1 MSGSS
6 LRRRL
11 LWLVISTLAAVL
23 VPLGIISF
31 RATLVEVNELSDARL
46 AQSARTVDLLVREAG
61 VEALHEDPGSA
72 EDEPLPQHTLI
83 PIGGHEV
90 EAEVGFRVTD
100 ATGAVRMESANFAA
114 LPRTGSSREGFG
126 TLWLDGMQ
134 WRTYTLNDPALGV
147 TIRAGE
153 RYDSRNDITR
163 MLWLDHALPLLL
175 GLPLVAVL
183 VGWAV
188 RRGLRP
194 LDRLADALRRRAPG
208 SREPIDLAQ
217 VPPELHTVIAALNDQ
232 LARLENALERE
243 RRFSADVAHE
253 LRTPITTSLISV
265 ETAIGSHDAT
275 GIEIALTQTQQA
287 LTMLARRVEQLLA
300 LARIEAGAAAVPA
313 AHDLRDIAMEVI
325 DELALPIADWNVE
338 LSLALPPQ
346 PLMVEGFAAG
356 LAALL
361 RNLVENA
368 LRHVPQ
374 GGWVELRMEQQADT
388 AVIEVIDNGPG
399 IPPERRAEVFARF
412 HREPGGRGD
421 GYGLGLSIVQRV
433 AQMHHARIELDDAP
447 AGQGLCV
454 RVHMPSGRTNPRA
467 ADAEQAA

>member
-1 MSGSS
+1 MSRGS
-6 LRRRL
+6 LRWRL
-11 LWLVISTLAAVL
+11 LWLVIAALVAVL

-31 RATLVEVNELSDARL
+31 RGTLVEVNELSDARL
-46 AQSARTVDLLVREAG
+46 AQSARTIELLIREAG
-61 VEALHEDPGSA
+61 IEALHDDPNRTD
-72 EDEPLPQHTLI
+72 DETLPERTVI

-90 EAEVGFRVTD
+90 EAEVGFRVVD
-100 ATGAVRMESANFAA
+100 ATGAVRMESANFASMPQDA
-114 LPRTGSSREGFG
+114 AMREGFG
-126 TLWLDGMQ
+126 QLWLGGMQ
-134 WRTYTLNDPALGV
+134 WRTYTLHDPALGI
-147 TIRAGE
+147 TILAGE
-153 RYDSRNDITR
+153 RFDSRDDITR

-175 GLPLVAVL
+175 GLPLVAAL

-194 LDRLADALRRRAPG
+194 LDRLAEALRRRAPG

-217 VPPELHTVIAALNDQ
+217 VPLELHTVITALNDQ

-265 ETAIGSHDAT
+265 ETALGSQDAA
-275 GIEIALTQTQQA
+275 GIDIALTQTQQA

-300 LARIEAGAAAVPA
+300 LARIEAGAATVPA
-313 AHDLRDIAMEVI
+313 SHDLRDIAMEVI

-338 LSLALPPQ
+338 LSLTLPAQ
-346 PLMVEGFAAG
+346 PLVVEGFAAG

-368 LRHVPQ
+368 LRHVPR
-374 GGWVELRMEQQADT
+374 GGAVELRMQQQADV

-433 AQMHHARIELDDAP
+433 AQMHRAQIELDDAP
-447 AGQGLCV
+447 GGQGLCV
-454 RVHMPSGRTNPRA
+454 RVRMPVGRTNA
-467 ADAEQAA
+467 GATADASA